1 MKITL
6 FFISFL
12 LTTSLLSQSLIL
24 KTTKLEICDVYDNV
38 LFVND
43 TCDVS
48 LNIKNDTVLLK
59 NLKTNHNSFYVFSEI
74 LESSDGFISW
84 KCKDAEEKGVI
95 LFYLQEKQKEYYIFY
110 IFFENQTYR
119 YYCEKIQ

>member
-1 MKITL
+1 MKIIL

-12 LTTSLLSQSLIL
+12 LTTSLLSQSLTL
-24 KTTKLEICDVYDNV
+24 KTTNLEICDVYDNV

-43 TCDVS
+43 TCDVY

-74 LESSDGFISW
+74 LESGDGFISW

-119 YYCEKIQ
+119 YYCEKI

>member
-24 KTTKLEICDVYDNV
+24 KTKKLEICDVYDNV

-43 TCDVS
+43 TCDIS

-84 KCKDAEEKGVI
+84 KCKDSEEKGVI

-119 YYCEKIQ
+119 YYCEKI